1 MNALV
6 TLIDLG
12 LGFLIYLIIVW
23 AVLGWLVM
31 FNIVSGYH
39 PIVQSFMISVGQLL
53 APLRRP
59 IRRVLPVMSG
69 IDFSPVILMILI
81 WGLRALL
88 LNDILYPMM
97 ARGG

>member
-6 TLIDLG
+6 TLVDLG
-12 LGFLIYLIIVW
+12 FGFLIWIIIIW

-53 APLRRP
+53 APLLRP

-69 IDFSPVILMILI
+69 IDFSPIILMILI
-81 WGLRALL
+81 YVLRALL
-88 LNDILYPMM
+88 LYDILLPMM
-97 ARGG
+97 ASGG